1 MVSAVLP
8 VVLVA
13 LLSALQPPQEEGYRE
28 REVLDPGSNE
38 WIPEAATDAPDSAIP
53 EARRQLVVG
62 RPDRSEDLLED
73 WVAENPEAARYYE
86 GVYLL
91 AESHFEQGDY
101 FKAYEYFEQV
111 VENTGGELF
120 NKALLREMDVAR
132 AFLSGKKRRLLG
144 VFRIS
149 AYDEAI
155 DILDRIWERVPG
167 TRLAEEAVKLK
178 ADYYFETG
186 ELDLAQDEYVA
197 LARDFPAGR
206 YTQLALLRAAEAAA
220 ASYPGT
226 PFTDEALLEADE
238 RYRQVGDLF
247 PAFARREGVDTRR
260 DGIREQRAEK
270 DLAIGQWYE
279 KVGRRSAAGYYY
291 RLVLEQW
298 PGTLAATEAEV
309 RLRGVGDLPS
319 AEAE

>member
-1 MVSAVLP
+1 MVSAALP
-8 VVLVA
+8 AILIA
-13 LLSALQPPQEEGYRE
+13 LFALQPPQEEGYRE
-28 REVLDPGSNE
+28 REVLDPGSDQ
-38 WIPEAATDAPDSAIP
+38 WIPEAAPDSVDGALP
-53 EARRQLVVG
+53 EARRQLVIG
-62 RPDRSEDLLED
+62 NPRKSESLLED

-86 GVYLL
+86 GIYLL

-132 AFLSGKKRRLLG
+132 AFLSGKKRRLWG

-149 AYDEAI
+149 AYDEGI
-155 DILDRIWERVPG
+155 EILDRIGERVPG

-197 LARDFPAGR
+197 LARDFPGGR
-206 YTQLALLRAAEAAA
+206 YAQLALLRAAEAAA

-226 PFTDEALLEADE
+226 AFTDEALLEADE
-238 RYRQVGDLF
+238 RYRQVDDLF

-260 DGIREQRAEK
+260 EGIREQRAEK
-270 DLAIGQWYE
+270 DLAIGVWYE
-279 KVGRRSAAGYYY
+279 KVGRLSAAGYYY
-291 RLVLEQW
+291 RLVRDQW
-298 PGTLAATEAEV
+298 PETLAATEAEV
-309 RLRGVGDLPS
+309 RLRGVAGPS
-319 AEAE
+319 GAEAE